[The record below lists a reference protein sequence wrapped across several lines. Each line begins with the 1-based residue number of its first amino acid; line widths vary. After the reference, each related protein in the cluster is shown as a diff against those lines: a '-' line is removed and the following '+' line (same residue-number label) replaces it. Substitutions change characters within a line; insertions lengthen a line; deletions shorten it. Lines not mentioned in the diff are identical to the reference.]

1 MSLVRRV
8 GAVIAGL
15 VVGSAVNMAII
26 TFNTHVLYPLPQDV
40 SMNDP
45 EAFGDY
51 IRKLPLPAF
60 FVVFTAHFGQALV
73 GGYTAARL
81 GGATTSDSNS
91 TGTSSSTEG
100 LATMMILSQTV
111 GALTLLG
118 AVLNN
123 LSLPVPAWTWIE
135 MPLFPVMAWI
145 AGRAAESV
153 QRTTKN
159 DWEEIEIYTSFPE
172 TYFLCWIP
180 FPHCIY
186 KKTVLVHS

>member
-1 MSLVRRV
+1 MSLVRSV

-51 IRKLPLPAF
+51 IRKLPPPAF

-81 GGATTSDSNS
+81 GGATTSGSNS

-123 LSLPVPAWTWIE
+123 LSLPVPLWTWIE

-145 AGRAAESV
+145 AGRAAKSV

-159 DWEEIEIYTSFPE
+159 D
-172 TYFLCWIP
+172 
-180 FPHCIY
+180 
-186 KKTVLVHS
+186 

>member
-1 MSLVRRV
+1 MSLVRSV
-8 GAVIAGL
+8 GAIIAGL
-15 VVGSAVNMAII
+15 GVGSAVNMAII
-26 TFNTHVLYPLPQDV
+26 TLNTHVLYPLPQDV

-45 EAFGDY
+45 EALGDY

-81 GGATTSDSNS
+81 GGATTSDNNS
-91 TGTSSSTEG
+91 TGTSTTEG
-100 LATMMILSQTV
+100 VTTMMILSQTV
-111 GALTLLG
+111 GVLMLLG

-135 MPLFPVMAWI
+135 MPLFPIMAWI

-159 DWEEIEIYTSFPE
+159 N
-172 TYFLCWIP
+172 
-180 FPHCIY
+180 
-186 KKTVLVHS
+186 